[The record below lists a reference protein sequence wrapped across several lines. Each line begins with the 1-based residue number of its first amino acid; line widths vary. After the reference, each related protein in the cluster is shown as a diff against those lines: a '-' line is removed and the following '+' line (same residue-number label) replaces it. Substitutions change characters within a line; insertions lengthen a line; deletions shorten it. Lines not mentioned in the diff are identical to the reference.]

1 MTLDDRERIG
11 GFFEFDL
18 KNFFLTGK
26 KQTFKNISNN
36 NYHYFFDSSR
46 SSLKVILDNITKT
59 KGREILIPD
68 YTCLESIIPVI
79 KRTNLNY
86 VIYNIDSFN
95 ISPDIIIKKINENT
109 EVVLLCNYFGL
120 FTQLEC
126 AKSIKNNFP
135 NVQIILDSAIDS
147 YFLLDRTFDNNFID
161 YEFTS
166 LNKFFCLPDGSLLRS
181 KYNLNYDNVEDNQLS
196 YENNLMASIFM
207 FLSSKIK
214 DFEKVFEQESISFY
228 ETYKKKLNRQTTP
241 KNISTLSKSILQ
253 YLNFQ
258 KIKKIR
264 KSNYNFLVENLE
276 NNKFFKIIKKKLD
289 KSDVPL
295 VLPVEFINIDRNEVR
310 KSLFEQNIFCPVYWP
325 IDNYINL
332 PIGEFAKNKIKN
344 SLGLIIDQRYNE
356 KDLTRLVNFLNR
368 MS

>member
-1 MTLDDRERIG
+1 MTSNDKKRIG

-18 KNFFLTGK
+18 KNFFLTSK

-68 YTCLESIIPVI
+68 YTCFESIIPVI

-135 NVQIILDSAIDS
+135 KVQIILDSAVDS

-181 KYNLNYDNVEDNQLS
+181 KYNL
-196 YENNLMASIFM
+196 
-207 FLSSKIK
+207 
-214 DFEKVFEQESISFY
+214 
-228 ETYKKKLNRQTTP
+228 R
-241 KNISTLSKSILQ
+241 
-253 YLNFQ
+253 
-258 KIKKIR
+258 
-264 KSNYNFLVENLE
+264 
-276 NNKFFKIIKKKLD
+276 
-289 KSDVPL
+289 
-295 VLPVEFINIDRNEVR
+295 
-310 KSLFEQNIFCPVYWP
+310 
-325 IDNYINL
+325 
-332 PIGEFAKNKIKN
+332 
-344 SLGLIIDQRYNE
+344 
-356 KDLTRLVNFLNR
+356 
-368 MS
+368 